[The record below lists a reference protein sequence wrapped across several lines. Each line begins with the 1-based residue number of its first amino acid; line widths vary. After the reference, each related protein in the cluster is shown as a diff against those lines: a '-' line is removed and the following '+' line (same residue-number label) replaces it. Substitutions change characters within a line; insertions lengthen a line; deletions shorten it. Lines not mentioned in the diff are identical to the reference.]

1 MVDAEPVNLTSSD
14 AVSLTGLYYAGVSGV
29 SSELAYL
36 VGHGFTGSARRP
48 TVRAMSEGLAASGA
62 GVLALDFRGHGG
74 SGGYSTVGDAETADV
89 AAGVRWLRQRS
100 PGVAVVTVGFSMGAS
115 VVIRHAGLHEA
126 TDETT
131 GIGSFDDQPDAVV
144 AVSGPGRWYER
155 GTRPMRR
162 VHLGLETK
170 LGRLGLR
177 LIFRT
182 KVGGRW
188 ERLPL
193 SPIEL
198 APRIAVP
205 LLVVHGDSDPYFG
218 VEHAR
223 MLAASAPAAELW
235 LEAGMGHAE
244 NGTSPELLARI
255 DRWARS
261 AAAGS
266 ATMGQ

>member
-1 MVDAEPVNLTSSD
+1 MVDAEPVNMTSSD
-14 AVSLTGLYYAGVSGV
+14 DVSLTGLYYAGVTGV
-29 SSELAYL
+29 SSGVAYL
-36 VGHGFTGSARRP
+36 VGHRFTGSAHRP
-48 TVRAMSEGLAASGA
+48 TVRAMSTGLAKSGA

-89 AAGVRWLRQRS
+89 AAGVRWLRHRT

-115 VVIRHAGLHEA
+115 VVIRQAGLHGGP
-126 TDETT
+126 DETIEM
-131 GIGSFDDQPDAVV
+131 GPLDQPDAVV

-162 VHLGLETK
+162 VHRGLETR

-182 KVGGRW
+182 RVGGRW

-198 APRIAVP
+198 APRLRVP

-223 MLAASAPAAELW
+223 MLAASAPEADLW
-235 LEAGMGHAE
+235 LEPGMGHAE
-244 NGTSPELLARI
+244 NATSPELLARI
-255 DRWARS
+255 DRWAR
-261 AAAGS
+261 AAVSGS
-266 ATMGQ
+266 ANIGR